1 MSKNRMQNKIN
12 PFDIIKTT
20 QDIPAKVI
28 INREAPYTEA
38 IDIVLPKGSLLFSN
52 THNYNAV
59 AELSFV
65 PHQKKQFDTIKNLY
79 IHKITHVDKIL
90 GYTYTIIAADLQSNY
105 ETIET
110 FEYKQ
115 LQPGSNSHI
124 YLLAYLYL
132 DGKIQEVDTT
142 KYLCFIA
149 DWKPIEET
157 KTNFKNF
164 LLTHQEAL
172 TIIAYQIRE
181 QVKVRGQ

>member
-1 MSKNRMQNKIN
+1 MQNKIN

-28 INREAPYTEA
+28 INRKAPYTEA

-52 THNYNAV
+52 TNNYNAV
-59 AELSFV
+59 SELSFV

-79 IHKITHVDKIL
+79 INKTKHVAKIL
-90 GYTYTIIAADLQSNY
+90 GYTYSINATDLQSHY

-110 FEYKQ
+110 FQYKQ
-115 LQPGSNSHI
+115 LQPGSTSHI

-142 KYLCFIA
+142 KYLFFITE
-149 DWKPIEET
+149 WKPIEET
-157 KTNFKNF
+157 KIYFENFII
-164 LLTHQEAL
+164 THQEAL
-172 TIIAYQIRE
+172 NIIASQIKE
-181 QVKVRGQ
+181 QIKLSEQ

>member
-1 MSKNRMQNKIN
+1 MQNKIN

-20 QDIPAKVI
+20 QDVPAKVI

-38 IDIVLPKGSLLFSN
+38 IDIILPKGSLLFSN

-65 PHQKKQFDTIKNLY
+65 PHQKKQFDSIKNLY
-79 IHKITHVDKIL
+79 PHKTDCDAKIL
-90 GYTYTIIAADLQSNY
+90 GYTYSINSEDLQNKY
-105 ETIET
+105 ETIKA
-110 FEYKQ
+110 FDYRD
-115 LQPGSNSHI
+115 LQPGYHPHT

-132 DGKIQEVDTT
+132 DSKIQEVNTT

-149 DWKPIEET
+149 NWKPIEET
-157 KTNFKNF
+157 KTNFENF

-172 TIIAYQIRE
+172 TIIASQIKE
-181 QVKVRGQ
+181 QIKLMEQ

>member
-1 MSKNRMQNKIN
+1 MKNKIN

-28 INREAPYTEA
+28 INRESSFTEA
-38 IDIVLPKGSLLFSN
+38 IEIVLPKGSLLFSN

-79 IHKITHVDKIL
+79 MNKTTHLTKIL
-90 GYTYTIIAADLQSNY
+90 GYTYSINATDLQSHY

-110 FEYKQ
+110 FQYKQ
-115 LQPGSNSHI
+115 LQPGSLSHI
-124 YLLAYLYL
+124 YLLEYLYL

-142 KYLCFIA
+142 KYLCFISN
-149 DWKPIEET
+149 WKPIEET
-157 KTNFKNF
+157 KTNFQNF

-172 TIIAYQIRE
+172 TIIASQIKEQIKLRE
-181 QVKVRGQ
+181 Q